1 MAAQGQSVL
10 THRTPSKPNGACRN
24 AGAVWIGATASTA
37 IASITDRE
45 NQSSKF
51 VDHTQVKGCGNMKA
65 ATVCMAP

>member
-24 AGAVWIGATASTA
+24 VGAVCIGGTASTA
-37 IASITDRE
+37 IASFTDRE

-51 VDHTQVKGCGNMKA
+51 VDHTHCGPV
-65 ATVCMAP
+65 TFQ